1 MEEKL
6 KIYIN
11 NNFNNSIF
19 SLSDNFE
26 LYGYIKSNLVFKSY
40 NDYINH
46 LIEVSGLKNNI
57 IYKRMNI
64 DKRTLYRLKNSLKYN
79 PSKDML
85 IKLGLALNISESDM
99 DYLLSLKGYTLSNTN
114 YFDLIIRFCF
124 IHHIYD
130 IYKVNDLLMEYH
142 CKLL

>member
-1 MEEKL
+1 MKEKL

-46 LIEVSGLKNNI
+46 LIEISGLKNNI

-124 IHHIYD
+124 INHIYD

>member
-46 LIEVSGLKNNI
+46 LIEVSRLKNNI

-124 IHHIYD
+124 INHIYD

>member
-46 LIEVSGLKNNI
+46 LIEISGLKNNI

-64 DKRTLYRLKNSLKYN
+64 DKRTLYRLKNSFKYN

-124 IHHIYD
+124 INHIYD